1 MRITALGALLLVL
14 LTACSGAGETPSAP
28 QETAAPLTTLA
39 PVGSSS
45 TIPSPTTTT
54 TTVGVLPTDR
64 VTAAVVGHPWGSV
77 DGLTMFRG
85 NPTRTYY
92 GTGPMPEDPQV
103 LWRFPDSPMCGNSP
117 VGGEDKVWC
126 GSGWTG
132 QPAVWDRPDGITEI
146 IFGAYDKNIHFLD
159 AATGERT
166 RPDFPMGDII
176 KGSVTLDPDGYPLLY
191 TGSRDPRFRIIALDR
206 DVPTGLWALD
216 AASVNG
222 MWNNDWDSN
231 PVIVDDVLFEGG
243 ENSWWFAI
251 KLNRE
256 YDETGLV
263 MISPEV
269 LFEMPVFT
277 DELVG
282 AVGRQQSVEGSTA
295 VFEGTAYFGNSAG
308 RIVGVDVSHVADGA
322 AEVVFDYW
330 MGDDVDATVVVDGE
344 GMLYVAAEV
353 DLATRR
359 AAEVGQIVKLD
370 PSRPDDPLVWSVD
383 VPGSAKGGGGVWA
396 TPALVDDL
404 VFVATNPGELL
415 AIDTADG
422 DVVWRDDIGGNAWS
436 SPVRVDDTLVVAV
449 DCETSPALRAYDVTN
464 PRSPVRTWELAAT
477 GGCIE
482 STPAVWHGRL
492 YVGSRDGYFYA
503 LGDG

>member
-1 MRITALGALLLVL
+1 MLLA
-14 LTACSGAGETPSAP
+14 TACTGADGASPAPS
-28 QETAAPLTTLA
+28 ETAAPLTTLG
-39 PVGSSS
+39 PVGS
-45 TIPSPTTTT
+45 TTTAPPATTTT
-54 TTVGVLPTDR
+54 TIPPVLPTDR
-64 VTAAVVGHPWGSV
+64 VTPETVGRPWGSV

-92 GTGPMPEDPQV
+92 GTGPVARDPQV

-132 QPAVWDRPDGITEI
+132 QPAVWDRPDGITEV
-146 IFGAYDKNIHFLD
+146 IFGAYDKHLHFLD
-159 AATGERT
+159 AATGQRT

-191 TGSRDPRFRIIALDR
+191 SGSRDPRFRIIALDR
-206 DVPTGLWALD
+206 DEPTELWSLD
-216 AASVNG
+216 AASVDG

-251 KLNRE
+251 KLNRK
-256 YDETGLV
+256 YDETGRV
-263 MISPEV
+263 TISPEI

-295 VFEGTAYFGNSAG
+295 VFEDTAYFGNSAG
-308 RIVGVDVSHVADGA
+308 RIVGVDISNLAAGD

-330 MGDDVDATVVVDGE
+330 MGDDVDATVVVDAE

-359 AAEVGQIVKLD
+359 AGEVGQIVKLD
-370 PSRPDDPLVWSVD
+370 PSRPDDPLLWAVA
-383 VPGSAKGGGGVWA
+383 VPGQGGHGGGVWA

-404 VFVATNPGELL
+404 LFVATNPGELL
-415 AIDTADG
+415 AIDTATG
-422 DVVWRDDIGGNAWS
+422 EVVWRDDVGGNAWS
-436 SPVRVDDTLVVAV
+436 SPVYVDDTLVVTV
-449 DCETSPALRAYDVTN
+449 DCETSPALRAYDVAD
-464 PRSPVRTWELAAT
+464 PRHPVRLWELAAT

-503 LGDG
+503 LGDS

>member
-1 MRITALGALLLVL
+1 VRISALGALLLL
-14 LTACSGAGETPSAP
+14 LVTACSGAGGTTSAP
-28 QETAAPLTTLA
+28 PETAAPLTTLA
-39 PVGSSS
+39 PVGSS
-45 TIPSPTTTT
+45 TTVPSTTT
-54 TTVGVLPTDR
+54 TTVGILPTDR
-64 VTAAVVGHPWGSV
+64 VTAQVVGRPWGSV

-117 VGGEDKVWC
+117 VGGEDKIWC
-126 GSGWTG
+126 GTGWTG
-132 QPAVWDRPDGITEI
+132 QPAVWDRPDGITEV

-206 DVPTGLWALD
+206 DVPTEMWALD

-231 PVIVDDVLFEGG
+231 PVVVDDVLFEGG

-251 KLNRE
+251 KLNRQ

-277 DELVG
+277 DELVS

-295 VFEGTAYFGNSAG
+295 VFEDTAYFGNSAG
-308 RIVGVDVSHVADGA
+308 RIVGVDISHITDGE

-330 MGDDVDATVVVDGE
+330 MGDDVDATVVVDAE

-353 DLATRR
+353 DLVTRR

-383 VPGSAKGGGGVWA
+383 VPASAEGGGGVWA

-404 VFVATNPGELL
+404 LFVATNPGELL
-415 AIDTADG
+415 AIDTASG
-422 DVVWRDDIGGNAWS
+422 DVVWRDDVGGNAWS
-436 SPVRVDDTLVVAV
+436 SPVRVDNTLVVTV
-449 DCETSPALRAYDVTN
+449 DCETSPALRAYDVTD
-464 PRSPVRTWELAAT
+464 PSRPVRSWEIEAT